1 MHNSQTMEVGIFN
14 ISIDFV
20 KQPYWRSSFPRK
32 LYEHQQ
38 FEYINY
44 RQAYV
49 KDKVIPR

>member
-14 ISIDFV
+14 IRIDFV

-32 LYEHQQ
+32 LYHQQ
-38 FEYINY
+38 FEHINY